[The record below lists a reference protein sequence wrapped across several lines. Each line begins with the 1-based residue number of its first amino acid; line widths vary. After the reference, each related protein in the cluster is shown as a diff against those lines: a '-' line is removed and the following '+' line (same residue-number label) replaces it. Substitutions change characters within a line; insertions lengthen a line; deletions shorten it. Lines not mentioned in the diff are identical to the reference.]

1 MIGAAPAS
9 APGLRAVLRHVR
21 LDRLAL
27 AAAGVLTL
35 VEVAGTLGFPL
46 LTRSIVDRSGAADVS
61 WHGPALMLALVL
73 LASATASAIARFLTA
88 RAGLALDAAL
98 KEATVERLVRA
109 PIAYF
114 DESSSGAV
122 TSWVVNDTKAVA
134 QVISREGL
142 AAASAALLLV
152 GAAIVLFATDAG
164 LAGILFG
171 SVALAFLAM
180 LPVVLTTARIA
191 TRTQDETA
199 RLSGRLSQIFAEV
212 RMVKTFG
219 AEAREQRGVSASVA
233 SLFALGCRS
242 ARIEAALS
250 PIVTLSVT
258 LAMVTIL
265 AYGGMRVA
273 AGTLS
278 SGTLTAFLLY
288 IFTVVGPL
296 AQLTA
301 FVSRLSA
308 ARGASA
314 RLIEVLDLPPETE
327 AADRA
332 PAAAAAAVPALPQT
346 LTFEGVR
353 FAYTDCEDSDGATI
367 VIDRLTFAPGTRTAL
382 IGPSGSGKSTLLAL
396 IERFYA
402 PDRGTLRYGM
412 QDIAAL
418 PLASWRARIG
428 YVAQSTPMVSGSI
441 RDNLLYGIDRPVG
454 EQQVAEALAQSCSAT
469 FVAALPEGLDTPVGE
484 RGVLLSGGE
493 RQRIAIARMFLR
505 DPEILLLDEAT
516 SSLDEE
522 NAHLVLQG
530 LDMLMRGRTCIL
542 VTHRMTGLET
552 MDQIVSLDAGRI
564 VECGAPDALLSGM
577 GLYRRFAHRQFA
589 QEKIA

>member
-9 APGLRAVLRHVR
+9 AAGLRAVLRHVR

-46 LTRSIVDRSGAADVS
+46 LTRSIVDRAGAADAS

-109 PIAYF
+109 PIAYL
-114 DESSSGAV
+114 DKSSSGAV
-122 TSWVVNDTKAVA
+122 TSWVVNDTRAVA
-134 QVISREGL
+134 QAISREGL

-258 LAMVTIL
+258 IAMVTIL

-314 RLIEVLDLPPETE
+314 RLIEVLDLPPETD
-327 AADRA
+327 AADRVGA
-332 PAAAAAAVPALPQT
+332 SAAVPALLQT

-353 FAYTDCEDSDGATI
+353 FAYADGGDSDGATI
-367 VIDRLTFAPGTRTAL
+367 AIDQLTFAPGTRTAL
-382 IGPSGSGKSTLLAL
+382 IGPSGSGKSTLLGL

-402 PDRGTLRYGM
+402 PDRGTIRYGM
-412 QDIAAL
+412 QDIAAM

-454 EQQVAEALAQSCSAT
+454 EHQVAEALAQSCSAT

-564 VECGAPDALLSGM
+564 VECGAPDALLSSM

>member
-1 MIGAAPAS
+1 MSRAAPAS
-9 APGLRAVLRHVR
+9 SAGLRAVLRHVP

-27 AAAGVLTL
+27 AAAGALSL
-35 VEVAGTLGFPL
+35 VEVAGSLGFPL
-46 LTRSIVDRSGAADVS
+46 LTRSIVDRAGSGDAA
-61 WHGPALMLALVL
+61 WQGPALVLALVL
-73 LASATASAIARFLTA
+73 LAAAVASAVARFLTA
-88 RAGLALDAAL
+88 RSGLALEAAL
-98 KEATVERLVRA
+98 KAATMDRLVRA

-114 DESSSGAV
+114 DDASSGAV
-122 TSWVVNDTKAVA
+122 TSRVVNDTKAVA
-134 QVISREGL
+134 QIVSREGL

-152 GAAIVLFATDAG
+152 GAAVVLFATDAR

-171 SVALAFLAM
+171 AVALAFLAM
-180 LPVVLTTARIA
+180 LPVVLTTARIT

-199 RLSGRLSQIFAEV
+199 RLSGRLTQIFAEI

-219 AEAREQRGVSASVA
+219 AEAREQRSIAADVA

-273 AGTLS
+273 AGSLS

-314 RLIEVLDLPPETE
+314 RLLDVLDLPAE
-327 AADRA
+327 AEGADRA
-332 PAAAAAAVPALPQT
+332 GMAAVPGLPQA
-346 LTFEGVR
+346 LTFEGIR
-353 FAYTDCEDSDGATI
+353 FAYAADAEGTGTTLA
-367 VIDRLTFAPGTRTAL
+367 IDRIVFAPGTRTAL

-402 PDRGTLRYGM
+402 PDRGVIRYGG

-418 PLASWRARIG
+418 PLAQWRARIG

-454 EQQVAEALAQSCSAT
+454 EQQIADALVQSRSAG
-469 FVAALPEGLDTPVGE
+469 FVAALPEGLNTPVGE

-542 VTHRMTGLET
+542 VTHRMSGLET

-564 VECGAPDALLSGM
+564 VECGTPDALLSGV
-577 GLYRRFAHRQFA
+577 GLYRRFAHRQFTE
-589 QEKIA
+589 EKIA

>member
-1 MIGAAPAS
+1 M
-9 APGLRAVLRHVR
+9 
-21 LDRLAL
+21 
-27 AAAGVLTL
+27 TL
-35 VEVAGTLGFPL
+35 LEVAGTLGFPL
-46 LTRSIVDRSGAADVS
+46 LTRSIVDRAGAADAS

-114 DESSSGAV
+114 DTSSSGAV

-219 AEAREQRGVSASVA
+219 AEAREQRGVAASVA

-314 RLIEVLDLPPETE
+314 RLIEVLDLPPETD
-327 AADRA
+327 AADR
-332 PAAAAAAVPALPQT
+332 AAAAAAVPALPQI
-346 LTFEGVR
+346 LAFEGVR
-353 FAYTDCEDSDGATI
+353 FAYADGGDSDGATI
-367 VIDRLTFAPGTRTAL
+367 AIDRLTFAPGTRTAL
-382 IGPSGSGKSTLLAL
+382 IGPSGSGKSTLLGL

-402 PDRGTLRYGM
+402 PDRGTIRYGV

-418 PLASWRARIG
+418 PLAQWRARIG

-564 VECGAPDALLSGM
+564 VECGAPDTLLLGM